1 MEQTGK
7 NSNTMRAAAD
17 RPHRAS
23 TQRRKRRRR
32 RRNPI
37 PLVLTALL
45 IVFSFWKLTSEL
57 VDKYQ
62 SRKLMEEMAEQAL
75 EEVTQPEETQP
86 EESVPTEPMERAPI
100 SVDFSELWLYYPD
113 LVAWLY
119 CPTTN
124 LNYPV
129 VQTDNNQFYVNHLP
143 NGKESAGGSL
153 FVDCTNAWDFSDA
166 NTIIYGHDM
175 KDGTMFGYLHNY
187 DSREYYERHGDI
199 YLLTPTQNY
208 RLEILSTAVV
218 PDDSWL
224 YAKQMDDT
232 QRRKWAS
239 EVYGIS
245 IIGTQ
250 NTANLEAERYLTL
263 STCSYEYENAR
274 FVVVGS
280 LKEIQ

>member
-1 MEQTGK
+1 
-7 NSNTMRAAAD
+7 MRAADD

-23 TQRRKRRRR
+23 AHRRKRRRR

-37 PLVLTALL
+37 PLILTALL
-45 IVFSFWKLTSEL
+45 IVVSFWKLTSEL

-62 SRKLMEEMAEQAL
+62 SRKIMEEMAEQAL
-75 EEVTQPEETQP
+75 EEVAQPEATQP
-86 EESVPTEPMERAPI
+86 EESEIVEPMEFAPI

-143 NGKESAGGSL
+143 NGKESAGGAL

-187 DSREYYERHGDI
+187 DSREYYEQHGEI

-224 YAKQMDDT
+224 YAKQMDDA

-250 NTANLEAERYLTL
+250 STANLEAERYLTL

-280 LKEIQ
+280 LKKIQ

>member
-1 MEQTGK
+1 
-7 NSNTMRAAAD
+7 MRAAD
-17 RPHRAS
+17 SRPHSSSAH
-23 TQRRKRRRR
+23 RRKRRRKR
-32 RRNPI
+32 RKNPI
-37 PLVLTALL
+37 PLILTALL
-45 IVFSFWKLTSEL
+45 IAFSFWKLTSEL
-57 VDKYQ
+57 ADKIQ
-62 SRKLMEEMAEQAL
+62 SRKLMTQMAEQAVV
-75 EEVTQPEETQP
+75 EVTQPTETQP
-86 EESVPTEPMERAPI
+86 EESEPTEAPEFAPI
-100 SVDFSELWLYYPD
+100 EIDFNELWLYYPD

-166 NTIIYGHDM
+166 NTVIYGHDM

-187 DSREYYERHGDI
+187 DNRDYYEKHGNI
-199 YLLTPTQNY
+199 YLLTPGQNY

-224 YAKQMDDT
+224 YEKHMDAN
-232 QRRKWAS
+232 QREKWAM
-239 EVYGIS
+239 EVYRS
-245 IIGTQ
+245 SLIGTQ
-250 NTANLEAERYLTL
+250 NTANLEAENYVTL
-263 STCSYEYENAR
+263 STCSYEYDNAR

-280 LKEIQ
+280 LKKIH